1 MAHLSA
7 GTFTLIQF
15 VQACV
20 HACGYNYA
28 AFCVCFNEVMQELYI
43 DFMRVDDEFS
53 MIANLQGSM
62 MLSRPKQERK
72 S

>member
-1 MAHLSA
+1 M
-7 GTFTLIQF
+7 
-15 VQACV
+15 
-20 HACGYNYA
+20 CGYNYA
-28 AFCVCFNEVMQELYI
+28 AFCVCLNELMQELYI

-62 MLSRPKQERK
+62 MLSRLKPKQERK